1 MRPLRNTSPSAANEA
16 GSAPARLNNS
26 SRTERVWA
34 GRWRVTRIE
43 AGNVAGRFF
52 ARKISASTP
61 PAEVPMATI
70 SRLAIQCLL
79 SGMPIAETARKRGGS
94 RSGGTSKKPSQHIR
108 EEPVPSRRQIN
119 SLGIRA
125 GEAHSPSITG
135 SSPNPRRP
143 WLRDRRAPAFQAEHT
158 MVQDLTRQNLLEEA
172 ELTERHLV
180 QSEVTIAEQRKR
192 VAWQERLGRDSVR
205 SMELL
210 ATYLRV
216 RASHIAH
223 HDSLIVELGQNT
235 IALKRRSNPRQ

>member
-1 MRPLRNTSPSAANEA
+1 
-16 GSAPARLNNS
+16 
-26 SRTERVWA
+26 
-34 GRWRVTRIE
+34 
-43 AGNVAGRFF
+43 
-52 ARKISASTP
+52 
-61 PAEVPMATI
+61 
-70 SRLAIQCLL
+70 
-79 SGMPIAETARKRGGS
+79 
-94 RSGGTSKKPSQHIR
+94 
-108 EEPVPSRRQIN
+108 
-119 SLGIRA
+119 
-125 GEAHSPSITG
+125 
-135 SSPNPRRP
+135 
-143 WLRDRRAPAFQAEHT
+143 

-223 HDSLIVELGQNT
+223 HDSLILELGQNT

>member
-1 MRPLRNTSPSAANEA
+1 MGRQMEGDQNRGGKRGRQIFRQKDQRLHTASGGANGDDIAIGHSMPPERNAHSRNRPHARRFPGGVTSKGGANA
-16 GSAPARLNNS
+16 FTGS
-26 SRTERVWA
+26 
-34 GRWRVTRIE
+34 
-43 AGNVAGRFF
+43 RFQ
-52 ARKISASTP
+52 P
-61 PAEVPMATI
+61 PAN
-70 SRLAIQCLL
+70 QF
-79 SGMPIAETARKRGGS
+79 
-94 RSGGTSKKPSQHIR
+94 IR
-108 EEPVPSRRQIN
+108 NSRRRSTYCLHHWQQP
-119 SLGIRA
+119 
-125 GEAHSPSITG
+125 E
-135 SSPNPRRP
+135 PRRR

-223 HDSLIVELGQNT
+223 HDSLILELGQNT
-235 IALKRRSNPRQ
+235 IALKRRSNPRHNTRDSTMRRLESLIARFNSRSMPRT

>member
-1 MRPLRNTSPSAANEA
+1 MRPLRSTSPSAANEA

-34 GRWRVTRIE
+34 GRCRVTRIV

-94 RSGGTSKKPSQHIR
+94 RQGVTSKGGPNAFARSRFQPPANQFIR
-108 EEPVPSRRQIN
+108 NSRRRSTYCLHHWQQP
-119 SLGIRA
+119 
-125 GEAHSPSITG
+125 E
-135 SSPNPRRP
+135 PRRR

-223 HDSLIVELGQNT
+223 HDSLILELGQNT